1 MISDEIERASNPDDN
16 SDIDLFSSTNNKS
29 TDIEEETVEEADTNV
44 QSQSK
49 LYSTNDLVAHVPAF
63 LTKETVE
70 ELRLEDE
77 LQELYTGFNSKSK
90 YVWLANLG
98 KPSYSFG
105 GRSYEPHDIHFRV
118 GIKTLMDKF
127 NHEYNLQLDSCLIT
141 RYKSG
146 EQSLSLHQDNEAI
159 LDGSHPIVVT
169 SIGSSRTLQFWD
181 SGSEH
186 SGTLMKE
193 VRIVQGDLLIM
204 KPHCQD
210 VLWHNVLPNYSTSR
224 SGIRYA
230 LSFRRMANATS
241 SNQQE
246 QQPELPHLITSSP
259 VEKDLEPHPKT
270 GFMVH
275 PSRLQQQQQ
284 QQQPSVKANTL
295 TTPLAD
301 NNNSNKNHARHLII
315 GDSMVNGLH
324 VSGSTCIFRGG
335 IRPHEVLGLLPSSM
349 DLLHPKHYDD
359 VRSVTL
365 VVGTNALNISYPSKA
380 TPLLDVVDD
389 YERLVDDLR
398 KLFPNARIGLYNV
411 LPRVYRY
418 EETRE
423 RIELFNSIF
432 ELACRRMKG
441 IFWIRQYM
449 EFIDHSGNLRQDLQA
464 RNSFEAQGES
474 YYGSCY

>member
-1 MISDEIERASNPDDN
+1 MNHDHVVYEYMGAECSKLRQPMRAILALSRAQLLLIVVTRSRDLSRECHVTKHKTPAKSNFPMSNFEN
-16 SDIDLFSSTNNKS
+16 SGTIQFSSSRS
-29 TDIEEETVEEADTNV
+29 TSRGLCPKNFE
-44 QSQSK
+44 K
-49 LYSTNDLVAHVPAF
+49 RAHP
-63 LTKETVE
+63 
-70 ELRLEDE
+70 
-77 LQELYTGFNSKSK
+77 N
-90 YVWLANLG
+90 
-98 KPSYSFG
+98 
-105 GRSYEPHDIHFRV
+105 
-118 GIKTLMDKF
+118 
-127 NHEYNLQLDSCLIT
+127 
-141 RYKSG
+141 
-146 EQSLSLHQDNEAI
+146 NEAI

-210 VLWHNVLPNYSTSR
+210 VLWHKVLPNHSTSQ

-259 VEKDLEPHPKT
+259 VEKDLEPHPET
-270 GFMVH
+270 GVMVH

-389 YERLVDDLR
+389 YERLVEC
-398 KLFPNARIGLYNV
+398 G
-411 LPRVYRY
+411 
-418 EETRE
+418 
-423 RIELFNSIF
+423 
-432 ELACRRMKG
+432 
-441 IFWIRQYM
+441 
-449 EFIDHSGNLRQDLQA
+449 
-464 RNSFEAQGES
+464 
-474 YYGSCY
+474 